1 MSTTIQLVGALAI
14 TVGVAL
20 LSVPVGIIV
29 GGVFLLLVGFA
40 IGR

>member
-1 MSTTIQLVGALAI
+1 MSTTIQLVGAFAI

-29 GGVFLLLVGFA
+29 GGTFLILIGFA
-40 IGR
+40 LGR